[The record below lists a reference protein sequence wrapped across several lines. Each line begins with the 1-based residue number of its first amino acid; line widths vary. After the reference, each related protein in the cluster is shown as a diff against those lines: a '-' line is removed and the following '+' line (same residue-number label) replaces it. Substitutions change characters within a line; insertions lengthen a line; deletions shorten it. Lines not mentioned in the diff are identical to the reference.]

1 MINHS
6 HPKLFR
12 FTPISL
18 HKIILLLLNIAIAAS
33 ISVSSVQAQSKDDL
47 QALIRASKTRAALVQ
62 NVQKAVVH
70 IKVEKE
76 ITNTGRNTPNNPLDL
91 YNDEF
96 FERFFPGMRPPRGR
110 GNDRFRQEGMGS
122 GSIVRSDGYILT
134 NHHVVGEADKIIV
147 QLFDGNELEAKL
159 IGTDPESDISVIKV
173 DGQDMHVLSMG
184 DSTEILVG
192 ESVIAVG
199 NPFGLTQT
207 VTFGIVSAK
216 GRTGIGITEYEDFI
230 QTDAAINPGNSG
242 GPLINLEGKIVGVN
256 TAIFTRS
263 GGYQGIGFAVPINMA
278 RRIMNDLIDEGRVSR
293 GWLGVGIQDVTP
305 ELAKAF
311 RLKDNKGTL
320 ITGVM
325 SGTPAEKAG
334 LQKGDVV
341 LKLNGEIVE
350 NSNALRN
357 EIADARADATVEL
370 ELVRNGTPM
379 RMMVTLDE
387 RPKQPSRMTI
397 PQEPPT
403 PTPQLGFS
411 VQELTPEMAERLGY
425 TQVQGGVVIT
435 EVEPDSSASEAG
447 LRAGMLVIE
456 MDRQN
461 IVNLA
466 DFRRVGSELSLQDGI
481 LLLVRTQQGSQYIFV
496 QGD

>member
-1 MINHS
+1 MISYS
-6 HPKLFR
+6 HVKLLPSSPVSLPKTF
-12 FTPISL
+12 
-18 HKIILLLLNIAIAAS
+18 LLLLIITVAAT
-33 ISVSSVQAQSKDDL
+33 VSAGSAQAKSKDDL
-47 QALIRASKTRAALVQ
+47 QALIRASKVRAALVQ
-62 NVQKAVVH
+62 NVQQAVVH

-76 ITNTGRNTPNNPLDL
+76 IANTGRNTPNNPLDL

-110 GNDRFRQEGMGS
+110 RQEGMGS

-134 NHHVVGEADKIIV
+134 NHHVVGEADRIIV
-147 QLFDGNELEAKL
+147 QLFDGRELEAKL

-173 DGQDMHVLSMG
+173 EGEGMPVLAMG

-242 GPLINLEGKIVGVN
+242 GPLINLEGMIVGVN

-325 SGTPAEKAG
+325 PGTPAEKAG

-341 LKLNGEIVE
+341 LKLNGEVVE

-370 ELVRNGTPM
+370 ELVRNGAPM
-379 RMMVTLDE
+379 KMMVTLDE
-387 RPKQPSRMTI
+387 RPKQPSRMAI

-435 EVEPDSSASEAG
+435 EVEPNSSASEAG
-447 LRAGMLVIE
+447 LRAGMLVVE

-461 IVNLA
+461 IDNLA

-481 LLLVRTQQGSQYIFV
+481 LLLVRTQQGSQYIFL

>member
-6 HPKLFR
+6 YPKLFLSS
-12 FTPISL
+12 PISFRSSL
-18 HKIILLLLNIAIAAS
+18 SLLLAISTAALLS
-33 ISVSSVQAQSKDDL
+33 INFVHAQSTEDL
-47 QALIRASKTRAALVQ
+47 QSLIRASKTRAALVQ
-62 NVQKAVVH
+62 NVKQAVVH

-76 ITNTGRNTPNNPLDL
+76 IANTGRNTPSNPRDL
-91 YNDEF
+91 KNDEF
-96 FERFFPGMRPPRGR
+96 FERFFPGMQPPRGR

-122 GSIVRSDGYILT
+122 GSIVRPDGYILT
-134 NHHVVGEADKIIV
+134 NHHVVGEADKIMV
-147 QLFDGNELEAKL
+147 QLFDGKELEAKL

-173 DGQDMHVLSMG
+173 EGEGMPVLAMG
-184 DSTEILVG
+184 DSTDILVG

-278 RRIMNDLIDEGRVSR
+278 RRIMNDLINAGRVSR
-293 GWLGVGIQDVTP
+293 GWLGVGIQDITP

-311 RLKDNKGTL
+311 RLKDTKGTL

-325 SGTPAEKAG
+325 RGTPAEKAG

-357 EIADARADATVEL
+357 EIADARADALVEL
-370 ELVRNGTPM
+370 ELVRDGTSM
-379 RMMVTLDE
+379 RRMVTLDE
-387 RPKQPSRMTI
+387 RPKQPARIAI

-411 VQELTPEMAERLGY
+411 AQELNLEMAERLGY
-425 TQVQGGVVIT
+425 EQVQGGIVIT
-435 EVEPDSSASEAG
+435 EVEPDSAASQAG
-447 LRAGMLVIE
+447 LRAGMLIIE

-461 IVNLA
+461 IDNLA
-466 DFRRVGSELSLQDGI
+466 DFQRVGSELSLQDGI
-481 LLLVRTQQGSQYIFV
+481 LLLVRTQQGSQYIFL